1 MRACQGI
8 HVETC
13 PFSVFHFH
21 IGNLGICHFLHS
33 PIFDKSPVHHISDEW
48 SYSLY
53 PFPSS
58 GRTLLFHTVYPISL
72 DISQVSTFLFTQY
85 ILLRAEYV
93 PQTALATVPR
103 SFIWYSQN
111 LINIVTAILLMKK
124 LKTLFTSPSGFCP
137 INTHRISLTTL
148 SPKSSPVLLSGSRK
162 AFQHPDLCFKYLK
175 GGLLNLLWKCNP
187 LPNSRKC
194 LLHYWNWLPSTEI
207 TGKGCYDWDT

>member
-58 GRTLLFHTVYPISL
+58 GRTHLFHTVYPISL
-72 DISQVSTFLFTQY
+72 DISQVSTFLFMQY

-93 PQTALATVPR
+93 PQTALATAPR

-111 LINIVTAILLMKK
+111 LINIVTAILHNEETENPVYLSQWVLSNKHTQDQSNYPFTQK
-124 LKTLFTSPSGFCP
+124 LSSAVVWVQK
-137 INTHRISLTTL
+137 SL
-148 SPKSSPVLLSGSRK
+148 SASR
-162 AFQHPDLCFKYLK
+162 FMF
-175 GGLLNLLWKCNP
+175 
-187 LPNSRKC
+187 
-194 LLHYWNWLPSTEI
+194 
-207 TGKGCYDWDT
+207 